1 MRLFLVGYMCSGK
14 TTLGKYLADKL
25 SYAFVDLDE
34 YIEENENMSVSDI
47 FKKAGESTFRK
58 IENKYLKDLCL
69 MDNIVIATGGG
80 TPCNYNNMPLINS
93 SGVSVYIQT
102 SPAVLIDR
110 LLVMGKNRPIVA
122 GKNLTE
128 LDEFV
133 RNHLKER
140 ESFYQKA
147 NIKINVDVWN
157 VESITR
163 ELIQKLETTTT

>member
-14 TTLGKYLADKL
+14 TTLGKYLANKL

-34 YIEENENMSVSDI
+34 YIEESENMSVSDI
-47 FKKAGESTFRK
+47 FKEAGESTFRK
-58 IENKYLKDLCL
+58 IENKYLRDLCL

-80 TPCNYNNMPLINS
+80 TPCNNNNMSLINS

-102 SPAVLIDR
+102 SPVVLIDR

-122 GKNLTE
+122 GKNLAE

-133 RNHLKER
+133 RNHLKGR
-140 ESFYQKA
+140 EPFYQKA
-147 NIKINVDVWN
+147 NIRINGDVWD
-157 VESITR
+157 VERIAR
-163 ELIQKLETTTT
+163 ELIQNLETTT

>member
-14 TTLGKYLADKL
+14 TTLGKYLANKL

-34 YIEENENMSVSDI
+34 YIEESENMSVSDI
-47 FKKAGESTFRK
+47 FKEAGESTFRK
-58 IENKYLKDLCL
+58 IENKYLRDLCL

-80 TPCNYNNMPLINS
+80 TPCNNNNMSLINS

-102 SPAVLIDR
+102 SPVVLIDR

-122 GKNLTE
+122 GKNLAE

-133 RNHLKER
+133 RSHLKGRER
-140 ESFYQKA
+140 FYQKA
-147 NIKINVDVWN
+147 NISINGDVWDI
-157 VESITR
+157 EKIAK
-163 ELIQKLETTTT
+163 ELIQKLETII